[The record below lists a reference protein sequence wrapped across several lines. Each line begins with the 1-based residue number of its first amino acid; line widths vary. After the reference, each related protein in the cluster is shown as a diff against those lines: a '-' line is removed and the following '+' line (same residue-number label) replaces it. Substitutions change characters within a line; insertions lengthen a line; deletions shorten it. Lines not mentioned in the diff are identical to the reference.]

1 MPDVRPAWA
10 LALASAAQFLLQ
22 MNFATANVALPAIQ
36 SELGFEPAALQW
48 VVTGYA
54 LTFGALLLLGGRL
67 GDLVGH
73 RRSLLI
79 GLLFFALSSLA
90 GGLAPSGGLLIG
102 ARLVQGASAAMVA
115 PALLALVAGAYVEP
129 DARAR
134 AMSIFQGSTAAGAAA
149 GIVFGGVLI
158 EAAGW
163 RWVLLV
169 NIPVVA
175 LLSAAFLWRV
185 PASVARRGARLD
197 LGGGLTA
204 TGAIA
209 ALIVAVTQARQ
220 SGPVVA
226 GAALAVAVLLTA
238 LFVVIERRG
247 SDPMLPGGLVRGE
260 RAVVLVVN
268 LIVGLVLA
276 GYVYFISLYLQL
288 VLGFTALMAGLAL
301 LPATSSAMLISVF
314 VSGRL
319 LRVLGERW
327 QGVLSLVLLMV
338 GQLWLTQVRADGTY
352 LVDVLGGILF
362 TSAGLGLALPAM
374 SVAVTAGVAPH
385 QRGVAGALYVAG
397 QQIGGAVGVAVLVG
411 ISAASTAASG
421 APITGY
427 EVAFLTTALLTLLG
441 AVTLGISTVRA
452 RRGQVPQE

>member
-10 LALASAAQFLLQ
+10 LTLASAAQFLLQ
-22 MNFATANVALPAIQ
+22 MNFATGNVALPAIQ
-36 SELGFEPAALQW
+36 SEFGFDAAALQW

-73 RRSLLI
+73 RRALLI
-79 GLLFFALSSLA
+79 GLSIFALSSLA
-90 GGLAPSGGLLIG
+90 GGLAPAGGLLIV

-149 GIVFGGVLI
+149 GIVFGGILI
-158 EAAGW
+158 EIAGW

-175 LLSAAFLWRV
+175 LLGAAFLWRV

-197 LGGGLTA
+197 LAGGLTA

-209 ALIVAVTQARQ
+209 ALILGVTQARQ
-220 SGPVVA
+220 SGTGVA
-226 GAALAVAVLLTA
+226 AAALAAAVVLA
-238 LFVVIERRG
+238 AVFVVIERRG
-247 SDPMLPGGLVRGE
+247 SDPMLPGELVRGE
-260 RAVVLVVN
+260 RAVVLAVN
-268 LIVGLVLA
+268 FIVGLVLA

-288 VLGFTALMAGLAL
+288 VLGYSALMAGLAL

-319 LRVLGERW
+319 LRALGDRW
-327 QGVLSLVLLMV
+327 QGVLSLVLLLI
-338 GQLWLTQVRADGTY
+338 GQLWLSQARTDGTY
-352 LVDVLGGILF
+352 LADVLTGIMF
-362 TSAGLGLALPAM
+362 TSFGLGLALPAM
-374 SVAVTAGVAPH
+374 SVAVTAGVAAH

-411 ISAASTAASG
+411 ISAASGPPSA
-421 APITGY
+421 GY
-427 EVAFLTTALLTLLG
+427 AVAFLTTALLSLLG
-441 AVTLGISTVRA
+441 AVALGISTVRG
-452 RRGQVPQE
+452 RRSQVPQE